1 MVVYSLTFLSCLSH
15 RCSRV
20 FVDEPKKI
28 AISSTAQRLK
38 TMPATVGKTPTA
50 TITAAGKVY
59 SIEKQ
64 RKDATDQLQRKIL
77 GGEISK
83 YVYRHHPSYEQ

>member
-1 MVVYSLTFLSCLSH
+1 
-15 RCSRV
+15 
-20 FVDEPKKI
+20 
-28 AISSTAQRLK
+28 
-38 TMPATVGKTPTA
+38 MPATGVKAATT
-50 TITAAGKVY
+50 TITAAGKIY

-83 YVYRHHPSYEQ
+83 YVFRLRFFFGEMDLK

>member
-1 MVVYSLTFLSCLSH
+1 MLIITCLLH

-20 FVDEPKKI
+20 FSEETKKI

-38 TMPATVGKTPTA
+38 AIPAMAGKTPTTA
-50 TITAAGKVY
+50 TITAAGKIY

-83 YVYRHHPSYEQ
+83 YVYR